1 MTSRLDTEA
10 ATRRQV
16 GAVAG
21 AFQRLG
27 VRDRAQRLRLSAELL
42 DLDDDLGST
51 YDLTKGQA
59 GKLLAIVRGAPD
71 LASLRETA
79 AAAAAARQRANR
91 RNGQGGLLGLVA
103 RAIDALTTAP
113 KGT

>member
-1 MTSRLDTEA
+1 MTRLDTDA
-10 ATRRQV
+10 ATGRQV

-21 AFQRLG
+21 AFERLG
-27 VRDRAQRLRLSAELL
+27 LRDRAERLRLSAELL
-42 DLDDDLGST
+42 DLDELGST
-51 YDLTKGQA
+51 YDLTMGQA
-59 GKLLAIVRGAPD
+59 GKLLAIVRGAHD
-71 LASLRETA
+71 LASLREIA

-91 RNGQGGLLGLVA
+91 RNGRGGLLGLVA